1 MMVRIVLL
9 CFSYYF
15 QSWNGSPFQKLGG
28 WSTGEPVWKGALS
41 TWASSILFRQS
52 IFRIAPHV
60 VANSASTIAAMSAG
74 PRARWDGGWGRVMG
88 CGGWWWLGVARPNDG
103 LTKPWCL
110 RLGSGT
116 RDRRR
121 GVQLHLMRKWLWAQ
135 QVGEIPRSCYL
146 STTHKLLETTSL
158 VFLKINVAV
167 STKTPKFFATTAG
180 RLCHGCTSF
189 LSHVP
194 YIPHH
199 FFVLYQSL
207 FSSLDFTFSLIGY
220 PCGVCSCQLPQ
231 GNSSHSAAV
240 LSRFLLK
247 TQTVTRSWTLLRG
260 DFIPSVKHSK
270 TLSLLRMNHVCSW
283 YHVIYKSGWEKFTMR
298 NPEFCGHLGMI
309 PWILIVIP
317 LMRIHLDKF
326 HDISITIA

>member
-1 MMVRIVLL
+1 MKHWRASLEGCTVDLSLFDPLQAID
-9 CFSYYF
+9 FSHRSTCSCQFGQHYRCHEC
-15 QSWNGSPFQKLGG
+15 WPTGPLGR
-28 WSTGEPVWKGALS
+28 WLGACDGL
-41 TWASSILFRQS
+41 WG
-52 IFRIAPHV
+52 V
-60 VANSASTIAAMSAG
+60 V
-74 PRARWDGGWGRVMG
+74 VVG
-88 CGGWWWLGVARPNDG
+88 CGSSKRRADKAMVPPARI
-103 LTKPWCL
+103 WHQ
-110 RLGSGT
+110 GSAEGSSAALDAKVT
-116 RDRRR
+116 MGPASRRDSPI
-121 GVQLHLMRKWLWAQ
+121 M
-135 QVGEIPRSCYL
+135 L
-146 STTHKLLETTSL
+146 SFNHSQTAWNNFLSF
-158 VFLKINVAV
+158 FLKINVAV

-247 TQTVTRSWTLLRG
+247 TQTVTRSWSLLRG

-326 HDISITIA
+326 HDISIAIA